1 MAGDFKYSYKI
12 EQREELSLVVYNVG
26 FQKCT
31 PGYRWGPGVRDHY
44 LLHYILSGK
53 GTYKTGDK
61 IYTLEA
67 GQLFLAP
74 PETTIYYCADEE
86 DPWEYYWVGFSGPA
100 AKILLAQM
108 PFNRKKPI
116 WRPAEGELFRQRLL
130 DIYNNRGSDY
140 PAALRMAGYLQVALS
155 TLLES
160 SVKQKEDSLEEYAR
174 SGAAFLQQN
183 YSADVSIE
191 DVAQNVGVSRSYL
204 YRAFQKEFGCSPSV
218 YLTNYRIQRAMQLLR
233 HSSLAVSVI
242 AISVGFDDPLYFSRV
257 FRRATGLSPTEYRT
271 KKVDS

>member
-31 PGYRWGPGVRDHY
+31 PGYSWGPGVRDHY

-74 PETTIYYCADEE
+74 PETTIYYRADEE

-108 PFNRKKPI
+108 PFSRKKPI

-160 SVKQKEDSLEEYAR
+160 SVKQKEDSLEE
-174 SGAAFLQQN
+174 
-183 YSADVSIE
+183 
-191 DVAQNVGVSRSYL
+191 
-204 YRAFQKEFGCSPSV
+204 FQV
-218 YLTNYRIQRAMQLLR
+218 TLLG
-233 HSSLAVSVI
+233 LIVLLKIVI
-242 AISVGFDDPLYFSRV
+242 LLLIY
-257 FRRATGLSPTEYRT
+257 YW
-271 KKVDS
+271 KMI